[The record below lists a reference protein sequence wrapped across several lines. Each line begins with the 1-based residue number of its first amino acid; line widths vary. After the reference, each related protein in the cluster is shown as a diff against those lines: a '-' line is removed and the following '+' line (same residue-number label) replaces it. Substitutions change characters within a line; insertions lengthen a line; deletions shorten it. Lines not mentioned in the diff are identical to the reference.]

1 MTSLRERSKTG
12 FAGVYPILYSLFG
25 ADDRLDHVAMRRQV
39 EGCIAAGA
47 HGIAIL
53 GIASEMNKL
62 SAAERIEFLEVVA
75 DAVAKGVPLAVTVP
89 EPNVPDQIAFAKRA
103 ERAGAAWLVL
113 QPPPVK
119 GVSEAELVRFFG
131 RVADAC
137 TLPVAIQ
144 NNPVN
149 MDVWLSNE
157 GLRTLVRQH
166 ANIRL
171 LKGEGPVTGT
181 LALIRA
187 LEGAVDVF
195 GGLAGKEAP
204 NLYRAGC
211 VGLIPAPDVI
221 DVHVHIFEAFDRG
234 DEAAGERLHAGI
246 LPLITFVNASV
257 EQYLCYGK
265 RLVARRLG
273 LAQVHPRAP
282 SILPDP
288 FGEAVVERYARGL
301 PPLLD

>member
-25 ADDRLDHVAMRRQV
+25 ADERLDHMAMRRQV

-62 SAAERIEFLEVVA
+62 GHAERVEFLDVVA
-75 DAVAKGVPLAVTVP
+75 DAVAGRVPLAVTVP
-89 EPNVPDQIAFAKRA
+89 EPNVLDQIAFARRA
-103 ERAGAAWLVL
+103 VQAGAAWLVL
-113 QPPPVK
+113 QPPSVK
-119 GVSEAELVRFFG
+119 GVAEAELVRFFG

-137 TLPVAIQ
+137 SCPVAIQ

-149 MDVWLSNE
+149 MDVFLSND
-157 GLRTLVRQH
+157 GLRTLVAQH

-171 LKGEGPVTGT
+171 LKGEGPVMGT
-181 LALIRA
+181 LRMIETLD
-187 LEGAVDVF
+187 GAVDVF

-204 NLYRAGC
+204 SLYRAGC
-211 VGLIPAPDVI
+211 VGLIPAPEVV
-221 DVHVHIFEAFDRG
+221 DVHVQIFEAFERS
-234 DEAAGERLHAGI
+234 DEAEGERLHAGI
-246 LPLITFVNASV
+246 LPLINFVNASV

-273 LAQVHPRAP
+273 LPEVHPRAP
-282 SILPDP
+282 AVRPDR
-288 FGEAVVERYARGL
+288 FGEAVVERYASAL
-301 PPLLD
+301 PPLLG